1 MLHRM
6 GIDTGVDLPLL
17 LETTR
22 WLQSTL
28 DHAVPGMVVKAGLFP
43 ARKPMENA

>member
-1 MLHRM
+1 
-6 GIDTGVDLPLL
+6 LPLL

-43 ARKPMENA
+43 DDLELAAKMRGN